1 MMANKMR
8 IRPALELILTHHAMD
23 RLQNRERFPVPPA
36 LPIGKEVRLM
46 QFRNLAT
53 KQNVWM
59 CQIPGGFL
67 VGERRTTRKRQM
79 LVVMTALSKE
89 MVRRGSH
96 LRLSCHRVVVD
107 KIAYQHP

>member
-1 MMANKMR
+1 MR
-8 IRPALELILTHHAMD
+8 IRPTLELFVTDHAMD

-36 LPIGKEVRLM
+36 LPIDTEVRFM
-46 QFRNLAT
+46 QFRNLVT
-53 KQNVWM
+53 KRIVWM

-79 LVVMTALSKE
+79 LVVLTALSKQ
-89 MVRRGSH
+89 MVRRSSH

-107 KIAYQHP
+107 KITYQHG